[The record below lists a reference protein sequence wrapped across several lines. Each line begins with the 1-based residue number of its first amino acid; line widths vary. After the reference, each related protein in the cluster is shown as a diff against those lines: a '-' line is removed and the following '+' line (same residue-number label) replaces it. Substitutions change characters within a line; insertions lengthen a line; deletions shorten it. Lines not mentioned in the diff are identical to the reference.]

1 MFESLKSINERVFNR
16 AKTVLRQAPSDAV
29 RLGLIPTN
37 PAQRVAPSARRPY
50 RAVFLTAEEGKRV
63 VAAFSGSALYPVV
76 AIALYY
82 GLRRSEVLG
91 LRWPVV
97 DFERNTLAVCHT
109 VVKNLTVHRV

>member
-37 PAQRVAPSARRPY
+37 PAQCVKLPRQRGRPY
-50 RAVFLTAEEGKRV
+50 RAVLFLAAEEGKRV

-91 LRWPVV
+91 LR
-97 DFERNTLAVCHT
+97 
-109 VVKNLTVHRV
+109 